1 LTGARNGLSSG
12 CVSNDRLQT
21 ALLMETGRGDR
32 IGGGMTEREYTARER
47 LEINGSFTYL
57 ILFIVIGIVAIT
69 FQVITHVKLFNVMVS
84 TVSLSIMVLLAFL
97 IFRRKKRG
105 ASTLALEW
113 LVGSLSISIAMLT
126 KINYG
131 RTLDWTYA
139 AQSYQVAGLSIAFL
153 VIIQF
158 LYNRKLLLTL
168 ALIYFTY
175 WIVFLFLVAD
185 RGVTFHMMSIINGQI
200 VHDGIQLHR
209 EIFFMLTTAIIT
221 FAAYRSI
228 PIIEDYDR
236 KNRRQ
241 METIEDNRRSI
252 QAMLDT
258 TNNTAMK
265 LASSTEEMAGTTSLF
280 SDNVQS
286 QAASVEEITSTVEE
300 VASSGEGVYTMAKN
314 QADLAGRVKANME
327 NLREIVT
334 RVDEK
339 TKEALAIRD
348 ALNVIVERS
357 KTEIRDV
364 LSVMSTATSKFKDVQ
379 DTVGII
385 EDISD
390 RINLL
395 SLNAS
400 IEAARA
406 GEYGRGFAVV
416 ADEIGKL
423 ADSTSHNLKSIN
435 DLFSLSSREVGNAF
449 GRLDSF
455 TGSLNEMIAS
465 ISRFSDSMDV
475 IVNLA
480 REDIALND
488 AARESLS
495 GVLSEASNIL
505 NATGE
510 QKSALDEIARS
521 VSVINRTTQEVA
533 LGSLELSS
541 TSRELA
547 DLAQSLMDISETD
560 KRSQ

>member
-1 LTGARNGLSSG
+1 MGT
-12 CVSNDRLQT
+12 
-21 ALLMETGRGDR
+21 
-32 IGGGMTEREYTARER
+32 REYTARER
-47 LEINGSFTYL
+47 MEIQGAFTYFL
-57 ILFIVIGIVAIT
+57 LLLAIGIIAVSFQLMTHARPINAIGSS
-69 FQVITHVKLFNVMVS
+69 VL
-84 TVSLSIMVLLAFL
+84 LSIMIGVAFV
-97 IFRRKKRG
+97 IYRRKKKKAGTGSLEWAAGCMTLG
-105 ASTLALEW
+105 AS
-113 LVGSLSISIAMLT
+113 MLT
-126 KINYG
+126 KLSYG

-139 AQSYQVAGLSIAFL
+139 AQSYQITGLAVAFL
-153 VIIQF
+153 VIIQL
-158 LYNRKLLLTL
+158 LYNRKLLLVL
-168 ALIYFTY
+168 AIVYFSF
-175 WIVFLFLVAD
+175 WIAFLFLVEAK
-185 RGVTFHMMSIINGQI
+185 GVPVYTVAVIDGNVI
-200 VHDGIQLHR
+200 HDGIQLQR
-209 EIFFMLTTAIIT
+209 EIFYMLVSVVIT

-236 KNRRQ
+236 KNREQ
-241 METIEDNRRSI
+241 METIESNRRSI
-252 QAMLDT
+252 QAILDT
-258 TNNTAMK
+258 TNQTAVK

-280 SDNVQS
+280 SENVQS

-300 VASSGEGVYTMAKN
+300 VASSGEGVHTMARN
-314 QADLAGRVKANME
+314 QADLARRVNDSME
-327 NLREIVT
+327 NLRGIVG

-339 TKEALAIRD
+339 TREALAIRD

-357 KTEIRDV
+357 KKEIREV
-364 LSVMSTATSKFKDVQ
+364 LDVMSIATSKFKDVR

-435 DLFSLSSREVGNAF
+435 DLFNLSSREVGNAF

-455 TGSLNEMIAS
+455 TGSLNEMIES
-465 ISRFSDSMDV
+465 IARFGGSMDG
-475 IVNLA
+475 IVDLT
-480 REDIALND
+480 REDLALND
-488 AARESLS
+488 AARESLA

-541 TSRELA
+541 TARELA
-547 DLAQSLMDISETD
+547 ALAQSLMNVSETV
-560 KRSQ
+560 

>member
-1 LTGARNGLSSG
+1 M
-12 CVSNDRLQT
+12 
-21 ALLMETGRGDR
+21 MENA
-32 IGGGMTEREYTARER
+32 YTARER
-47 LEINGSFTYL
+47 LEIQGSFTYF
-57 ILFIVIGIVAIT
+57 ILFIVIGIVAVT
-69 FQVITHVKLFNVMVS
+69 FQVITQVKLVNVMVS
-84 TVSLSIMVLLAFL
+84 SVSLSIMVVLAFL

-105 ASTLALEW
+105 VSALVLEW
-113 LVGSLSISIAMLT
+113 VVGCLSVSIAMLT

-168 ALIYFTY
+168 AFIYFSY
-175 WIVFLFLVAD
+175 WIGFLFLVAD
-185 RGVTFHMMSIINGQI
+185 KGVAFHMLSVIDGQI

-209 EIFFMLTTAIIT
+209 EIFFMLTMAVIT
-221 FAAYRSI
+221 FASYKNI
-228 PIIEDYDR
+228 PIIEDYDAT
-236 KNRRQ
+236 NARQ
-241 METIEDNRRSI
+241 MKTIEENGRSI
-252 QAMLDT
+252 KKMLDA
-258 TNNTAMK
+258 TNLIASR

-286 QAASVEEITSTVEE
+286 QAASVEEITATVEE
-300 VASSGEGVYTMAKN
+300 VASSGEGVYVMAKN

-334 RVDEK
+334 RVGEK
-339 TKEALAIRD
+339 TREALAVRD

-357 KTEIRDV
+357 KKEIQDV
-364 LSVMSTATSKFKDVQ
+364 LDVMSTATSKFKDVQ

-395 SLNAS
+395 SLNAA

-406 GEYGRGFAVV
+406 GDYGRGFAVV

-435 DLFSLSSREVGNAF
+435 DLFNLSSIEVRNAF

-465 ISRFSDSMDV
+465 ISRFSGSMDV

-488 AARESLS
+488 TARESLS

-521 VSVINRTTQEVA
+521 VSIINRTTQEVA

-547 DLAQSLMDISETD
+547 DLAQGLMSVSENAV
-560 KRSQ
+560 

>member
-1 LTGARNGLSSG
+1 
-12 CVSNDRLQT
+12 
-21 ALLMETGRGDR
+21 
-32 IGGGMTEREYTARER
+32 MTEREYTARER

-185 RGVTFHMMSIINGQI
+185 RGVTFHMMSIIDGQI